1 MIRVLVAEDSAV
13 VRQHLLYLLDRTAGL
28 QVVGTARDG
37 LDAVEQAKRLKPDVV
52 LMDVHM
58 PRLNGYDATRR
69 IMEEIPTPIVMI
81 SASFNRDE
89 VGMTFE
95 ALKAGALT
103 VLEKPAGPDHP
114 LHAEQARQ
122 LVETLRLMAEV
133 KVIRRWPRRQTPPAP
148 PRLEASSNRRIRVIA
163 VGASTG
169 GPAVTAEILE
179 KLPRGC
185 EIPLLLVQHIAP
197 GFVTGLADWLGG
209 QTPLTVKLAEP
220 GEPVRPGT
228 VYLAP
233 DKCQMG
239 VSRDE
244 RIRLTNGEAAE
255 DGFSPSAS
263 YLFRS
268 VAETYQRSA
277 MGVLLTG
284 MGRDGAAGLLRL
296 REVGGLTVAQDKE
309 SSVIFGMPGEAV
321 RLGAAELVLS
331 PEEIAALIGRL
342 TSARS
347 A

>member
-1 MIRVLVAEDSAV
+1 MIRVLVADDSAV
-13 VRQHLLYLLDRTAGL
+13 VREYLLYLVDQAAGL
-28 QVVGTARDG
+28 RVVGTARDG
-37 LDAVEQAKRLKPDVV
+37 LDAVEQTKRLKPDVI

-69 IMEEIPTPIVMI
+69 IMEEVPTPIVMI
-81 SASFNRDE
+81 SASFSRDE
-89 VGMTFE
+89 VSRTFE

-114 LHAEQARQ
+114 QQAEQARQ

-133 KVIRRWPRRQTPPAP
+133 KVIRRWPARHAPPAP
-148 PRLEASSNRRIRVIA
+148 APLGPPPNRRIRIIA
-163 VGASTG
+163 LGASTG
-169 GPAVTAEILE
+169 GPAVTAELLE
-179 KLPRGC
+179 KLPRGF

-197 GFVTGLADWLGG
+197 GFVRGLAEWLNG
-209 QTPLTVKLAEP
+209 QTPLTVKVAEP

-228 VYLAP
+228 MYLAP

-239 VSRDE
+239 VSKDE
-244 RIRLTNGEAAE
+244 RIRLTTGEAAE

-268 VAETYQRSA
+268 VADAYQRSA

-321 RLGAAELVLS
+321 RLGAAEYVLA
-331 PEEIAALIGRL
+331 PAEIAVLIGSLAAQR
-342 TSARS
+342 
-347 A
+347 